1 MGNRLAGSGPQPGGN
16 NNDGPSPSLTG
27 TLGVAPQAA
36 PQQGAMPPQ
45 NMLSRGGGA
54 QQNAQGPGGAPG
66 GPPAPIVPP
75 SKATLMEVS
84 HKQNLIIA
92 YLRELLSKPDLK
104 TKDILTAAGEIVA
117 DRVMTPFDAARW
129 LADLPGGDASPLQL
143 RQWVAQHF
151 ATSSKN
157 MGIVHSMIAAHG
169 AMVRRQAAGM
179 PMPAAPMGA
188 QQGPAAPPQMP
199 PATPAPANQLSAMR

>member
-27 TLGVAPQAA
+27 TLGVAPRAP
-36 PQQGAMPPQ
+36 PQQGAMPQ

-66 GPPAPIVPP
+66 GPQAPIVPP

-84 HKQNLIIA
+84 HKQNLVIA
-92 YLRELLSKPDLK
+92 YLKELLSKPDLK
-104 TKDILTAAGEIVA
+104 TKDVLTAVGKIVA
-117 DRVMTPFDAARW
+117 DRALSPFDAAKY
-129 LADLPGGDASPLQL
+129 LADLPSGDASSLQL
-143 RQWVAQHF
+143 RQWVAQHY
-151 ATSSKN
+151 ATASKH

-169 AMVRRQAAGM
+169 AMVRRQAA
-179 PMPAAPMGA
+179 APPQIPQSRFSQMA
-188 QQGPAAPPQMP
+188 PPPQMP
-199 PATPAPANQLSAMR
+199 PAAPM